1 MHKIISI
8 ICFALCLLPHALDGE
23 KATFPF
29 KKKRKNQGLLS
40 TSNQRSVDQLA
51 TLPKKKN
58 VDFSSE
64 IDSLDTANVPQ
75 PAPNVILPSTTTP
88 QVNLSSTTVV
98 IPPSQ
103 DNASTEY
110 AADTANIS
118 QAAIPDTSPKSVVIP
133 PLNSNTPTNTAAKD
147 DAPAKKKEAKV
158 EPIAPT
164 KSTPFRDSL
173 QPAPVAITPSQLEK
187 DLESVADQVPSIEFH
202 FENADLQ
209 TLVNQIRDIFHV
221 SFISDESISPLLAGS
236 KTVSGN
242 KISFKT
248 QKPLSKKE
256 AWNLFLSFLDLAGLT
271 LVPEADP
278 TFFRITTTEI
288 AQRSPIRAFIGT
300 DPKKLPDSDELIRYV
315 YFVENNTMD
324 AIKGIVD
331 ILRSSAAPFQVLQDS
346 KAFILIDKA
355 YNIKTL
361 MQIVIELDKSTLPQT
376 LSIIKLRRADADQ
389 VKLLYDSISK
399 TDDNSPSR
407 IFPTRKQPTSLY
419 FPENT
424 KIFSEPRTNTLI
436 LLGTQDAI
444 KKIEDFITK
453 HIDVDIDRPYSP
465 LKVFHLQYAD
475 ATTVAGIMTSVTQFG
490 KSTAAGQVGGVRGE
504 DKYLKNMTFTPDKTT
519 NSIVIGGE
527 FDDYTKAVEIIKQ
540 LDEPQPQVAVE
551 VLIVDVT
558 VNDQKQ
564 LGTQLRSKIPGI
576 EGLVGPNVKF
586 QTSGFNGQGIVD
598 NTSTTGL
605 GVQQLLGNLITLAT
619 GVTVGTTVV
628 TLGSD
633 AYGVWG
639 IFNALETVTNAQVVS
654 NPFLTATNN
663 TAASVAVGETR
674 RIQTASVIGGSGGP
688 TTALGDDS
696 ALLSVAITPQINSDG
711 MINLKL
717 TIEFN
722 QFTNPNPA
730 SGDKT
735 TRKIDTYAILADKEV
750 LAIGGLIKNNL
761 AETTTKVPIL
771 GDIPFLGWLFKNKN
785 KIVTKDNL
793 LILVSVRIIKTESDG
808 VHPFT
813 QEKTNDFNNFI
824 QSTTPPS
831 ERHDPINK
839 MFFAQGDDGQNT
851 VDNFLFKN
859 RKQESVEPATKKRKS
874 RSQRRKDA
882 RNKKAEMA
890 TTAPIAQKQVIL

>member
-1 MHKIISI
+1 MKKLHKIISI
-8 ICFALCLLPHALDGE
+8 ICFASCLLPHALDGE

-51 TLPKKKN
+51 TVPKKN
-58 VDFSSE
+58 NIDFSSE
-64 IDSLDTANVPQ
+64 IDTLDAVSTPDAGTQVTSPLTTMVAPPPRSKVQAESAADTTNIPQ
-75 PAPNVILPSTTTP
+75 ATIPVASPKTVI
-88 QVNLSSTTVV
+88 
-98 IPPSQ
+98 IPPSS
-103 DNASTEY
+103 DNAPTSV
-110 AADTANIS
+110 
-118 QAAIPDTSPKSVVIP
+118 AIK
-133 PLNSNTPTNTAAKD
+133 N
-147 DAPAKKKEAKV
+147 DATIKEKV
-158 EPIAPT
+158 EKEKPIQST
-164 KSTPFRDSL
+164 KNTPFRDSL
-173 QPAPVAITPSQLEK
+173 QPTPVMITPSQMEK
-187 DLESVADQVPSIEFH
+187 DLNDIADQVPSIEFH

-209 TLVNQIRDIFHV
+209 NLVSQISEIFHV
-221 SFISDESISPLLAGS
+221 VFISDESISPLLAGS

-288 AQRSPIRAFIGT
+288 AQRSPIRAFIGV

-361 MQIVIELDKSTLPQT
+361 MQIVVELDKSTLPQT
-376 LSIIKLRRADADQ
+376 LSVIKLRRADADQ
-389 VKLLYDSISK
+389 VKALYDSISK
-399 TDDNSPSR
+399 TDENSPSR

-475 ATTVAGIMTSVTQFG
+475 ATTVAGIMTKVTAFG
-490 KSTAAGQVGGVRGE
+490 KLTPAGMVGGVRGE
-504 DKYLKNMTFTPDKTT
+504 DKYLKNMTFTPDKNT
-519 NSIVIGGE
+519 NSIVVGGE
-527 FDDYTKAVEIIKQ
+527 FDDYTKAVVIMKQ

-586 QTSGFNGQGIVD
+586 QTSGFNGSGIVD
-598 NTSTTGL
+598 NTATAGL

-619 GVTVGTTVV
+619 GVTVGTTVI
-628 TLGSD
+628 TLGAD
-633 AYGVWG
+633 ANGVWG
-639 IFNALETVTNAQVVS
+639 IFNALEAVTNAQVVS
-654 NPFLTATNN
+654 NPFITATNN
-663 TAASVAVGETR
+663 TPATVELGETR
-674 RIQTASVIGGSGGP
+674 RIITANVVGGSGSP
-688 TTALGDDS
+688 TMALGDDK
-696 ALLSVAITPQINSDG
+696 ATLKVDVTPTINSDG
-711 MINLKL
+711 MISLKL
-717 TIEFN
+717 HIDFN
-722 QFTNPNPA
+722 QFTDPNPS
-730 SGDKT
+730 SGNKT
-735 TRKIDTYAILADKEV
+735 TRAIDTNAILADKEV
-750 LAIGGLIKNNL
+750 LALGGLIKNNIVE
-761 AETTTKVPIL
+761 ATTKVPIL

-785 KIVTKDNL
+785 KVEIKDNL
-793 LILVSVRIIKTESDG
+793 LILISVRILKPDAGG
-808 VHPFT
+808 VGPFT
-813 QEKTNDFNNFI
+813 QEKTNDFRNFI
-824 QSTTPPS
+824 DSNTQPA

-839 MFFAQGDDGQNT
+839 MFFGQGQGENT

-859 RKQESVEPATKKRKS
+859 QERPAEPTARQRRN
-874 RSQRRKDA
+874 RSQRRRDA
-882 RNKKAEMA
+882 KNKKATIA
-890 TTAPIAQKQVIL
+890 TSAPLAKKQVIL